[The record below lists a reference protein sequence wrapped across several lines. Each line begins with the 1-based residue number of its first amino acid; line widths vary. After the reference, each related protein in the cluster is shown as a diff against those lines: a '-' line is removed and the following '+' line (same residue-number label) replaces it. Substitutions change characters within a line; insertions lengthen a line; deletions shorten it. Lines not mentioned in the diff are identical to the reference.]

1 MDPLAIQEVRKITDS
16 VAGWLGKRE
25 GPYLYQ
31 LAKVGSRLGA
41 IVEIGS
47 WQGRSTI
54 WLGKGAE
61 AVNGYETYAIDPHV
75 GGPDQKKIGLHNVNT
90 EKAFRENIQR
100 AGLAKKVVPI
110 VALSSD
116 ALKGWSRPI
125 GMLWIDGDHSY
136 EAVSGD
142 FLGWSRFVANDGIIA
157 FHDTYS
163 WEGVRRFVDGEIL
176 PNTQYRVLGQ
186 MDSILAIQKTSRD
199 NWSDRLRADVTI
211 WLRQVYNR
219 AREKRS
225 HWRALPR
232 KVMRG
237 LAGIR

>member
-1 MDPLAIQEVRKITDS
+1 MENSKDLMDHSAVQEVQKIADS
-16 VAGWLGKRE
+16 VEGWLGKRE

-54 WLGKGAE
+54 WLGRGSE
-61 AVNGYETYAIDPHV
+61 TVNGYEIYAIDPHV
-75 GGPDQKKIGLHNVNT
+75 GGPRRQHNVST

-125 GMLWIDGDHSY
+125 GMLWIDGDHRY

-142 FLGWSRFVANDGIIA
+142 FLGGADSSQKMALSRF
-157 FHDTYS
+157 
-163 WEGVRRFVDGEIL
+163 
-176 PNTQYRVLGQ
+176 
-186 MDSILAIQKTSRD
+186 
-199 NWSDRLRADVTI
+199 TI
-211 WLRQVYNR
+211 
-219 AREKRS
+219 
-225 HWRALPR
+225 PI
-232 KVMRG
+232 RG
-237 LAGIR
+237 RG